1 MGISEYRIFLKTNR
15 YSFSHLL
22 VNYMSNHDCDWDLF
36 WSVSSSSDD
45 DESMFVYGH
54 MDVYAVVIKWS
65 RLTVFIS
72 LLILTT

>member
-1 MGISEYRIFLKTNR
+1 
-15 YSFSHLL
+15 
-22 VNYMSNHDCDWDLF
+22 MSNHDCDWDLF